1 MILWLLPWWWP
12 SKGREMTQIGRVM
25 FCTEIGPIYQ
35 IGQQGYVSI
44 WFEKSGKVKKGCV
57 SNEQLPNWPA
67 KQAVIAV
74 CQWHSYLGHY
84 YISIQGNRALLLKG
98 CCFISMKG
106 GTALCRA
113 QLKTQGLYK
122 GERFST
128 DISVSVA
135 NIKKFQKTKW
145 LYFLILLLGGP
156 SPPSQ
161 LVPNP
166 FNWSPRPQQPQR
178 LQRFQL

>member
-74 CQWHSYLGHY
+74 CQWHSYLGYY
-84 YISIQGNRALLLKG
+84 YISIQGNRAFLLKG

-106 GTALCRA
+106 GTALCRGRWHLEKWTNA
-113 QLKTQGLYK
+113 FLAWSHQKDSSQKNSLLK
-122 GERFST
+122 SH
-128 DISVSVA
+128 
-135 NIKKFQKTKW
+135 
-145 LYFLILLLGGP
+145 ILGYDGVWYSSFWSEGSGSHL
-156 SPPSQ
+156 
-161 LVPNP
+161 
-166 FNWSPRPQQPQR
+166 NWQN
-178 LQRFQL
+178 